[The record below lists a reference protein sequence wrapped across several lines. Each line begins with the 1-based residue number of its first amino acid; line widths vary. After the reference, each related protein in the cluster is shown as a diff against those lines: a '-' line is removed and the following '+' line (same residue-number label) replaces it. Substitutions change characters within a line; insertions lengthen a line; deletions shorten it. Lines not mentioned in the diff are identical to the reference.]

1 MATKQTN
8 KQILEAVATASA
20 QDAATYGVTPDIRT
34 VAAAAAN
41 NDPVALMSLSAG
53 GTPIYSAMLGLLIKV
68 AYTPLRWA
76 RYTDLYERH
85 HRNMIQGKPERNW
98 IGIAKMGTGN
108 NAAGEV
114 VNEQLSQAG
123 QLSTLVTAQAP
134 DVVTLVNAIQ
144 CSYSARVPISEA
156 DYRNAFTTEYG
167 LANFIAG
174 VRQSLENAIVAHRNH
189 DFDQILLTSAKEAL
203 PIASGERIEDNVG
216 KAVYVKLTLPSVS
229 AAMGSEGPVVS
240 VVDDAAEG
248 DLKAL
253 FTTLKAMYSQMTG
266 RPNEMY
272 NALGVANNT
281 PPDAMICYLDSRVY
295 ARLSVLSAWAPN
307 ARELRDQGLEIRAI
321 SAPWLGT
328 KGPDG
333 NPVIG
338 AMGSVDWIV
347 DYPTADFSKV
357 VETDRGYIVSRFLD
371 TQMTVAGFEQWCF
384 MTAAAAK

>member
-20 QDAATYGVTPDIRT
+20 QDAATYGVTPEIRT

-41 NDPVALMSLSAG
+41 NDPVALTSLTVG
-53 GTPIYSAMLGLLIKV
+53 GTALYSAMLGLLIKI

-98 IGIAKMGTGN
+98 IDVAKAGTGN
-108 NAAGEV
+108 TAAEELESAPTQGGTLTTV
-114 VNEQLSQAG
+114 VTAQVPDVIS
-123 QLSTLVTAQAP
+123 LVTAEAR
-134 DVVTLVNAIQ
+134 
-144 CSYSARVPISEA
+144 SYVARVPISDA
-156 DYRNAFTTEYG
+156 DYRNAFTAEYG
-167 LANFIAG
+167 LDNFIAG
-174 VRQSLENAIVAHRNH
+174 LRQSLENAIIAQRND
-189 DFDQILLTSAKEAL
+189 DFDAEISAAVTTAVPL
-203 PIASGERIEDNVG
+203 GAGMPVADNAGRGMFVT
-216 KAVYVKLTLPSVS
+216 LTLPSVN
-229 AAMGSEGPVVS
+229 AAMKTAGPVVAA
-240 VVDDAAEG
+240 VDDAAEG

-253 FTTLKAMYSQMTG
+253 FTTLKAMYAQMTG

-272 NALGVANNT
+272 NALRAANNT
-281 PPDAMICYLDSRVY
+281 PPDAMICYLDARVY

-321 SAPWLGT
+321 SAPWLGAN
-328 KGPDG
+328 GPDS

-357 VETDRGYIVSRFLD
+357 VETDRGYIINRFLD
-371 TQMTVAGFEQWCF
+371 TQLSVAGFEQWCF
-384 MTAAAAK
+384 LTAAAK

>member
-20 QDAATYGVTPDIRT
+20 QDAATYGVTPEIRT

-41 NDPVALMSLSAG
+41 NDPVALTSLTVG
-53 GTPIYSAMLGLLIKV
+53 GTALYNEMLGLLIKV

-98 IGIAKMGTGN
+98 IDVAKVGTGN
-108 NAAGEV
+108 SAPVEV
-114 VNEQLSQAG
+114 SSAPSHG
-123 QLSTLVTAQAP
+123 GTLTTVVTAQVP
-134 DVVTLVNAIQ
+134 DVISLVKADAR
-144 CSYSARVPISEA
+144 SYTARVPISDA

-167 LANFIAG
+167 LDNFIG
-174 VRQSLENAIVAHRNH
+174 GLRQSLENAIVSQRND
-189 DFDQILLTSAKEAL
+189 DFDQFLSISVMTSV
-203 PIASGERIEDNVG
+203 PIATGAQIADNAN
-216 KAVYVKLTLPSVS
+216 KAVYVTLALPSVN
-229 AAMGSEGPVVS
+229 AAMETAGPVVTA
-240 VVDDAAEG
+240 VDDAAES

-253 FTTLKAMYSQMTG
+253 FTTLKAMYAQMTG

-281 PPDAMICYLDSRVY
+281 PPDAMICYLDARVY

-321 SAPWLGT
+321 SAPWLGADA
-328 KGPDG
+328 PDG

-347 DYPTADFSKV
+347 DYPTADFAKV
-357 VETDRGYIVSRFLD
+357 VETDRGYIINRFLD
-371 TQMTVAGFEQWCF
+371 TQLSVAGFEQWCF
-384 MTAAAAK
+384 LTAAAE